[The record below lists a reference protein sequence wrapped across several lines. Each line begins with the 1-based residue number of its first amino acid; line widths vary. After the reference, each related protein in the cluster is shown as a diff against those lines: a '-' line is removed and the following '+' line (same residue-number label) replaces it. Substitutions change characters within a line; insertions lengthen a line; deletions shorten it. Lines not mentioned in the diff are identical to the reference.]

1 MVVDAGPEV
10 DRDDLVMKSP
20 VLTRHRAFCCA
31 IFAAMGSL
39 QNDFLAHLA
48 QTSPHPLALDIVKA
62 EGCHLFDRDGKGY
75 LDLVA
80 GLAVNNVGHR
90 HPKVIAAMKE
100 QCDKYLHVIPYGEFV
115 QQPQV
120 QFASKLASRLP
131 STLNC
136 VYFVNSGTEGIEAAL
151 KLAKRV
157 TGRTQLMG
165 CRKSYHG
172 STHGSLSLTDNAKK
186 RYRNLPLLPD
196 TDHITFGSIGQVEV
210 AMTDLSLI
218 TERTACVVVE
228 PVQGDAGVRI
238 PDRAWMQALRKR
250 CDDTGAL
257 LIFDEVQTG
266 FGRTGKLFA
275 FEHLGIVPDI
285 LVLGKALGGG
295 MPMGAIVSSRERMH
309 LLTHDP
315 VLGHITTFGGH
326 PLPCVAGLAA
336 LNALLDEGMIANA
349 QAMGALFKEL
359 LIHPNIK
366 EVRGE
371 GLMLAV
377 DLDDADLVKRV
388 VMGCL
393 TEGVLGFWFLSCP
406 TAFRIA
412 PPLVIDRSAGAPC
425 CPGHPASVR
434 GGVRQQILR
443 TAPFP
448 TSPTCTLPPLR
459 YRDRM
464 RAPPVR
470 RSLCRD

>member
-1 MVVDAGPEV
+1 VDA
-10 DRDDLVMKSP
+10 DP
-20 VLTRHRAFCCA
+20 VGCGEQLIGKARCSQSAGLFCCT

-39 QNDFLAHLA
+39 HNDFLTHLA
-48 QTSPHPLALDIVKA
+48 QTGPHPLALEIVKA
-62 EGCHLFDRDGKGY
+62 EGCYLYDRDGKRY

-90 HPKVIAAMKE
+90 HPMVIAAIKG

-115 QQPQV
+115 QEPQV
-120 QFASKLASRLP
+120 RFAEKLTSHLP
-131 STLNC
+131 PELNC
-136 VYFVNSGTEGIEAAL
+136 VYFVNSGTEGIESAL
-151 KLAKRV
+151 KLAKRT
-157 TGRTQLMG
+157 TGRTQLIG

-172 STHGSLSLTDNAKK
+172 STHGSLSLTDNVKK

-196 TDHITFGSIGQVEV
+196 TDHITFGSIGQVDE
-210 AMTDLSLI
+210 AMVDLSLI

-228 PVQGDAGVRI
+228 PIQGDAGVRI
-238 PDRAWMQALRKR
+238 PDLTWMQALRKR
-250 CDDTGAL
+250 CDETGAL
-257 LIFDEVQTG
+257 LVFDEVQTG

-275 FEHLGIVPDI
+275 FEHYGIVPDV

-295 MPMGAIVSSRERMH
+295 MPMGAFISSRERMH
-309 LLTHDP
+309 LLTHEP

-349 QAMGALFKEL
+349 QRMGALFKERL
-359 LIHPNIK
+359 VHPLIK

-377 DLDDADLVKRV
+377 DLGDADLVQRV

-393 TEGVLGFWFLSCP
+393 KEGVLGFWFLSCP

-412 PPLVIDRSAGAPC
+412 PPLVITEAQVREACSVILGRLSA
-425 CPGHPASVR
+425 
-434 GGVRQQILR
+434 
-443 TAPFP
+443 
-448 TSPTCTLPPLR
+448 
-459 YRDRM
+459 
-464 RAPPVR
+464 
-470 RSLCRD
+470 